1 MASYLNRL
9 GRFAFRR
16 RRLVVLVWLVI
27 LAAAITGA
35 ATLSGP
41 TSNAFRIPGT
51 PSQKAI
57 DLLGQR
63 FPQASA
69 GGATARVVF
78 AAPAGHTITEA
89 AYRAAIE
96 SAVTGLHAGPQ
107 VTSVSDPFQTRT
119 INRTATVAIAQ
130 VSYRVQANQLT
141 DAARS
146 ALTATTSRARTGGL
160 RVEVGG
166 DAVRP
171 PTQTG
176 LAEMM
181 GVAVAAIVLVIT
193 FGSLVAA
200 GLPLLTAVLG
210 IGIALGTITALTGS
224 ISLSSNT
231 PILALMLGLAVA
243 IDYALFIV
251 SRYRHELATGRDGE
265 EAAGHAVATAGSAVV
280 FAGLTV
286 LIALAALSVV
296 NIPII
301 TQMGLAAAGTVA
313 LAVVIALT
321 LLPALLGFTG
331 SKILAGRI
339 PGLQARD
346 PEQENPG
353 QAGPAQTDGLQT
365 DGPQTDGPQTDD
377 TQTLPR
383 PTLGLRWVLSVA
395 RRPITVLVVAVA
407 ALGVVAIPALDL
419 QLAMPDD
426 STAGPD
432 TTQRKAYDLIS
443 SGFGPGFNGPLT
455 VVVEAPAGSAATLAT
470 TVAGA
475 ITTLPD
481 VTAVIPTLTNPA
493 ADTTLLTVI
502 PASGPSTT
510 RTADLVRAIR
520 HTNGTIPGAS
530 IQVTGLT
537 AINIDISDRLGSAL
551 LPYLGIV
558 VGLAFLLLMLV
569 FRSIL
574 VPITAALG
582 FLLSI
587 AATLGAVVA
596 VFEWG
601 WLARL
606 VGIDQAGPLISF
618 LPIMVI
624 GIVFGLAMDYQ
635 VFLVTRM
642 REEHAHGAPARE
654 AVVTGFSHG
663 ARVVTAAAII
673 MISVF
678 AGFVFSAESF
688 VKAIGFA
695 LAVAVLFDAVIV
707 RMTIVPAV
715 MTLIRGAAWWLPS
728 WVDRLLPDIDVEG
741 QKLLPQP
748 EAPQPAAPQPQPGAA
763 QAPDAEDAS
772 LRA

>member
-1 MASYLNRL
+1 MASYLYRL

-16 RRLVVLVWLVI
+16 RRTVIVVWLVV

-51 PSQKAI
+51 PSQRAI
-57 DLLGQR
+57 DVLAQR
-63 FPQASA
+63 FPQASV

-78 AAPAGHTITEA
+78 AAPTGHKITDA

-96 SAVTGLHAGPQ
+96 TAVTDLRTAAQ
-107 VTSVSDPFQTRT
+107 VASVSDPFQTRT
-119 INRTATVAIAQ
+119 INPAATIAIAQ
-130 VSYRVQANQLT
+130 VTYRVQASQLT
-141 DAARS
+141 DAART
-146 ALTATTSRARTGGL
+146 ALTNDAARAQTGGMT
-160 RVEVGG
+160 VEVGG
-166 DAVRP
+166 DAIHT
-171 PTQTG
+171 PTTTG
-176 LAEMM
+176 LTEVL
-181 GVAVAAIVLVIT
+181 GVAVAAVVLVIT

-224 ISLSSNT
+224 INLSANT
-231 PILALMLGLAVA
+231 PVLALMLGLAVA

-251 SRYRHELATGRDGE
+251 SRYRHELAGGLEPE
-265 EAAGHAVATAGSAVV
+265 EAAGRAVGTAGSAVV

-331 SKILAGRI
+331 RRILAGRI
-339 PGLQARD
+339 PGLKARD
-346 PEQENPG
+346 PEQDTTG
-353 QAGPAQTDGLQT
+353 QDLAGQDRTAA
-365 DGPQTDGPQTDD
+365 
-377 TQTLPR
+377 
-383 PTLGLRWVLSVA
+383 TLGHRWARAVA
-395 RRPITVLVVAVA
+395 RRPIVILLAAVA
-407 ALGVVAIPALDL
+407 ALGVIAFPALDL

-426 STAGPD
+426 STAAPGSS
-432 TTQRKAYDLIS
+432 QRQAYDLIA

-455 VVVEAPAGSAATLAT
+455 VVVESAAGSANTAANRVATSIKA
-470 TVAGA
+470 
-475 ITTLPD
+475 LPD
-481 VTAVIPTLTNPA
+481 VAAVVPTLTNA
-493 ADTTLLTVI
+493 TGNTTLLTVI
-502 PASGPSTT
+502 PATGPQDPK
-510 RTADLVRAIR
+510 TADLVRAIR
-520 HTNGTIPGAS
+520 HLGGAVPGS
-530 IQVTGLT
+530 NIQVTGLT
-537 AINIDISDRLGSAL
+537 AINIDISGRLKAAL

-569 FRSIL
+569 FRSLL
-574 VPITAALG
+574 VPLTAAVG

-596 VFEWG
+596 VFQWG
-601 WLARL
+601 WLAHL
-606 VGIDQAGPLISF
+606 VGVDQTGPLISF
-618 LPIMVI
+618 LPIMVT

-642 REEHAHGAPARE
+642 REEHAHGTSARQ
-654 AVVTGFSHG
+654 AVITGFSHG

-678 AGFVFSAESF
+678 AGFVLSPESF
-688 VKAIGFA
+688 IKAIGFA
-695 LAVAVLFDAVIV
+695 LAVAVFFDAIIV
-707 RMTIVPAV
+707 RMTIVPAA
-715 MTLIRGAAWWLPS
+715 MILIGRAAWWLPS
-728 WVDRLLPDIDVEG
+728 RLNRVLPDVDVEG
-741 QKLLPQP
+741 QKLHPQP
-748 EAPQPAAPQPQPGAA
+748 TLA
-763 QAPDAEDAS
+763 QAPATQDQSALAERGA
-772 LRA
+772 